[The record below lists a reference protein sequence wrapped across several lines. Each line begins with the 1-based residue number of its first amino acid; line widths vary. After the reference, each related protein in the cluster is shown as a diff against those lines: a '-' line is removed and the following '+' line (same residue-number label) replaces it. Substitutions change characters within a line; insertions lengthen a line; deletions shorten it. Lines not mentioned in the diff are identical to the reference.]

1 MLKKLLEKFSINAQA
16 MARTVADDPLQK
28 FMFRIAIEGLPT
40 EIGFQK
46 VSGLSREIEVVEY
59 LEGMFTH
66 AHKLSGR
73 EKFTE
78 LTLERGMFADTTLE
92 DLFKKV
98 LTDSVS
104 RTTITLS
111 YLDRVGEVKRQY
123 VLEEAWASKWEAGD
137 LDATTSDVLIEKAT
151 IQFETIREA

>member
-1 MLKKLLEKFSINAQA
+1 MTINRIKGFIKAKA
-16 MARTVADDPLQK
+16 MSRTIADDPLQK
-28 FMFRIAIEGLPT
+28 FMFRLSIEGLPT
-40 EIGFQK
+40 EIGFMK
-46 VSGLSREIEVVEY
+46 VGGLSREIEVIEY
-59 LEGMFTH
+59 LEGMFKH

-111 YLDRVGEVKRQY
+111 YLDRVGAVKRQY
-123 VLEEAWASKWEAGD
+123 ILEEAWASKWESGN
-137 LDATTSDVLIEKAT
+137 LDASSADVLVEKAT
-151 IQFETIREA
+151 IQFESIREA

>member
-1 MLKKLLEKFSINAQA
+1 MFNKLFIRAKA
-16 MARTVADDPLQK
+16 MSRTVADDPLQK

-46 VSGLSREIEVVEY
+46 ISGLSREIEVVEY
-59 LEGMFTH
+59 LEGMFAH

-98 LTDSVS
+98 LTDSAS
-104 RTTITLS
+104 RTTLTLS

-137 LDATTSDVLIEKAT
+137 LDATSSDVLIEKAT
-151 IQFETIREA
+151 IQFEEIREV